1 MIIIKEILDR
11 KEIIKDGKEVVM
23 FYISYD
29 GRSGLNHANI
39 FIPIEFS
46 NSVKEKDI
54 FPFYNSF
61 RISF

>member
-11 KEIIKDGKEVVM
+11 KEIIKEGKEVVM

-46 NSVKEKDI
+46 NSITVGKKIKLDKVTK
-54 FPFYNSF
+54 
-61 RISF
+61 

>member
-11 KEIIKDGKEVVM
+11 KEIIKEGKEVVM

-29 GRSGLNHANI
+29 GRSGLSHANI

-46 NSVKEKDI
+46 NSITVGKKIKLDKVTK
-54 FPFYNSF
+54 
-61 RISF
+61 